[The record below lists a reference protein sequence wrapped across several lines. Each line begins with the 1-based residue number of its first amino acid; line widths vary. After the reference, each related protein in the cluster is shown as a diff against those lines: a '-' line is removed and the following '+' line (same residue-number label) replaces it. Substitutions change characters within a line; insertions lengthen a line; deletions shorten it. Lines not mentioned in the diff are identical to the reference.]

1 MFGHP
6 GKAIGWRR
14 AQEVL
19 KAREVFGRPRGGL
32 GVEVVWMGATGRLGG
47 RGGFG
52 RPGRLGCTRC
62 LAVQRGTLTQQKTL
76 PIPRV

>member
-52 RPGRLGCTRC
+52 RQEC
-62 LAVQRGTLTQQKTL
+62 
-76 PIPRV
+76 